1 MCGVFFLLICYCI
14 LSSLSYNENAFDK
27 LDDANSNSMP
37 LSNDVKKDDSNDI
50 NSKPVNEVW

>member
-1 MCGVFFLLICYCI
+1 MCGVFFLLICFCI

-50 NSKPVNEVW
+50 NSKPVNEV